1 MRWGNTGEAR
11 PRGTWSDVR
20 MRAAGAACA
29 AQLPVA
35 GMVAFTLTL
44 DDDSRGTGG
53 GPALGLACLFVF
65 GPLLLPVVGLLHS
78 AVLTLPAVGLGRL
91 GAARLGRGP
100 EWAWSLACLLPV
112 GAAWAACFAVLG
124 APFVGP
130 ALWIAAGG
138 ILPALHVAYCRR
150 REERLGR
157 PLRKVWILS
166 GLTSLGV
173 CVAVFGGAVVGTA
186 TGLIKEYEPP
196 ELTAAQL
203 AGTWRGG
210 DDERLRLGADG
221 RAVVTGLPYESSH
234 AYEMGDAYEES
245 DASGGSDRLARC
257 DSTGTWRV
265 GEARYEDRP
274 AVVIAVE
281 GCGSDSQTWTIGGT
295 AAEPELFVLFGDPD
309 SPDIEVLV
317 RRRG

>member
-130 ALWIAAGG
+130 ALWIAASG
-138 ILPALHVAYCRR
+138 ILPALHVTYCRR

-196 ELTAAQL
+196 RLTAEQL
-203 AGTWRGG
+203 TGTWSGE
-210 DDERLRLGADG
+210 DDESVVLRLRKDG
-221 RAVVTGLPYESSH
+221 RAVLDGTPFERFVTE
-234 AYEMGDAYEES
+234 A
-245 DASGGSDRLARC
+245 GGSYDGEPARC
-257 DSTGTWRV
+257 HATGTWTV
-265 GEARYEDRP
+265 GRDRYERRP
-274 AVVIAVE
+274 AVAVDAK
-281 GCGSDSQTWTIGGT
+281 GCGDSQLWTVGGT
-295 AAEPELFVLFGDPD
+295 KARPELFVSFGDPD